1 MDFSDDLEGALIPGT
16 EDQHIRGKDM
26 RCAYASAFF
35 GVAFF
40 GVAFFVGVFLAA
52 TALFAG
58 LEAGALVLVIRPDL
72 VLPRMR
78 AGSSVTA
85 GAY

>member
-1 MDFSDDLEGALIPGT
+1 
-16 EDQHIRGKDM
+16 M

-52 TALFAG
+52 TAFFAG
-58 LEAGALVLVIRPDL
+58 LEAGALVLVTRPDL

-85 GAY
+85 GAYWDVKHIV